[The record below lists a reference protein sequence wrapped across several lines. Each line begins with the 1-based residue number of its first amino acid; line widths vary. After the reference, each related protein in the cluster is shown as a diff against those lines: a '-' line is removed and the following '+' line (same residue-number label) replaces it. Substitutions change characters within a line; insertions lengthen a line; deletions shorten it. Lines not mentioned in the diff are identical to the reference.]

1 MKNFMTKTA
10 HIYSHLQDA
19 QSKQLFN
26 ARLLYAL
33 TGDYAH
39 IRRIIEE
46 LPQKRK
52 LDSAMDVCRR
62 NIGQMV
68 VYGVGNDLLLL
79 ERLYPEVEFQFFC
92 DRNEQ
97 KQREGWRGKTVMS
110 PDRLL
115 EEKENFYV
123 AVNSSGYHREI
134 MEFLLKNGVERERI
148 INLGEIS
155 AELMKLQY
163 FDENIVTPDKN
174 EVFVDGGCYN
184 CGTAENFVEWC
195 HGEYRK
201 IYAFEPDRA
210 NYEKCLAI
218 AEQRGLERLQVL
230 NRGLW
235 DCEAQLAF
243 DGQSGQGSRIAAG
256 NNGETILTAAID
268 DVVGTERV
276 SFIKLDV
283 EGAELRALKGAE
295 KTIRSCRP
303 RLAICI
309 YHKPEDVIEIPEY
322 ILSLHEDYRLYIRH
336 YQLSDCE
343 TVLYA
348 V

>member
-1 MKNFMTKTA
+1 MKNLMTKTA
-10 HIYSHLQDA
+10 YIYSHLQDA
-19 QSKQLFN
+19 QSKRLFD

-39 IRRIIEE
+39 IRRIIDT
-46 LPQKRK
+46 LPQKRA
-52 LDSAMDVCRR
+52 LDSAVDACRR
-62 NIGQMV
+62 NIEQLV

-79 ERLYPEVEFQFFC
+79 ERLYPELEFQLFC
-92 DRNEQ
+92 DRSEQ
-97 KQREGWRGKTVMS
+97 KQREGWHGKRVMS
-110 PDRLL
+110 PRQLL
-115 EEKENFYV
+115 EEKEKFYV

-134 MEFLLKNGVERERI
+134 MEFLLKNGVERARI

-155 AELMKLQY
+155 AELMKQQY
-163 FDENIVTPDKN
+163 FDEKIVIPQKD

-184 CGTAENFVEWC
+184 CGTAENFLEWC

-201 IYAFEPDRA
+201 IYAFEPDRE

-218 AEQRGLERLQVL
+218 AEEKGLGGLQL
-230 NRGLW
+230 FNRGLW
-235 DCEAQLAF
+235 DCEVQLSF
-243 DGQSGQGSRIAAG
+243 DSQSGQGSRIAAG
-256 NNGETILTAAID
+256 NGGETILTAAID
-268 DVVGTERV
+268 DVVGAERV

-295 KTIRSCRP
+295 KTIRRCRP